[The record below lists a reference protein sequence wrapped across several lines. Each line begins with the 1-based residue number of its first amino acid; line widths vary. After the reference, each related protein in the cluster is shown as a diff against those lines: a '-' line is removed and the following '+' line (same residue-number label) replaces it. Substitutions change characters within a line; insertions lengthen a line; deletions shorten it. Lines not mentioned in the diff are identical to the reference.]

1 MKLLLASYNQGKQH
15 ELHALLADAPLD
27 LISPASLNLSLDVVE
42 DGLTYQENAAR
53 KALAFAQ
60 ASGYLSL
67 ADDSGL
73 EVEALDGQPGLHSA
87 RFSPLPGA
95 TDRDRR
101 ELLLQKVQNKPRPW
115 VACFRCV
122 IALAV
127 PTGELY
133 FSEGVCPGEIIP
145 EERGQNGFG
154 YDPIFLLS
162 ALGKTM
168 AELSMEEKNRLS
180 HRARAVLAAKGVLLQ
195 LVSNSNVSFSA

>member
-1 MKLLLASYNQGKQH
+1 MKLLLASYNQGKLH
-15 ELHALLADAPLD
+15 ELQALLTDVPVD

-73 EVEALDGQPGLHSA
+73 EVDVLDGQPGLHSA
-87 RFSPLPGA
+87 RFSPIPGA

-101 ELLLQKVQNKPRPW
+101 TLLLKKVHNKPRPW
-115 VACFRCV
+115 VARFRCV
-122 IALAV
+122 IALAA
-127 PTGELY
+127 PAGKLY

-145 EERGQNGFG
+145 KERGQNGFG
-154 YDPIFLLS
+154 YDPIFLLPD
-162 ALGKTM
+162 LGKTM

-180 HRARAVLAAKGVLLQ
+180 HRARAVLAAKGVLRQ
-195 LVSNSNVSFSA
+195 LVSDSNDSFSA

>member
-1 MKLLLASYNQGKQH
+1 MKLLLASYNQGKLH
-15 ELHALLADAPLD
+15 ELQALLTDVPVD
-27 LISPASLNLSLDVVE
+27 LISPAFLNLSLDVVE

-87 RFSPLPGA
+87 RFSPMPGA

-115 VACFRCV
+115 VARFRCV

-195 LVSNSNVSFSA
+195 LVSNSNASFSA